1 MSWDQISPANYQ
13 PWDVNMNF
21 EYALERSKERIANNA
36 YMILIDEQAKWIKA
50 QQDDTLYSLNYE
62 DFIEE
67 RKARTNQTSKY
78 DELDKFRASY
88 TLQTPNADLLELEQ
102 DDVLKEKRLRWE
114 ESLVKDIYL
123 YEAVKV
129 LEDLAQPTNK
139 TNKLAQI
146 KK

>member
-1 MSWDQISPANYQ
+1 
-13 PWDVNMNF
+13 MNF

-67 RKARTNQTSKY
+67 RKARADQTAKY
-78 DELDKFRASY
+78 DELDKFEASF
-88 TLQTPNADLLELEQ
+88 TLQTPNADLLELEK
-102 DDVLKEKRLRWE
+102 DEDLKEKRLRWE

-123 YEAVKV
+123 YEAVRV
-129 LEDLAQPTNK
+129 LEDLAQPQNK

>member
-1 MSWDQISPANYQ
+1 
-13 PWDVNMNF
+13 
-21 EYALERSKERIANNA
+21 
-36 YMILIDEQAKWIKA
+36 
-50 QQDDTLYSLNYE
+50 LNYE

-88 TLQTPNADLLELEQ
+88 TLKSTNADLLELEQ
-102 DDVLKEKRLRWE
+102 DNVLKEKRLRWE
-114 ESLVKDIYL
+114 ESLIKDIYL
-123 YEAVKV
+123 YEAVNV
-129 LEDLAQPTNK
+129 LEDLALPTNK